1 MSAEFVHLHA
11 HSEYSLLDGLGRVK
25 NLVAEAKRLGQPALA
40 LTDHGAM
47 HGAIEFFRAAKYAE
61 IKPIIGVEAYQTA
74 WGRPMGGR
82 DAQVD
87 RTNYHLLLL
96 AKNMA
101 GYRNLLKLISAAHL
115 NGYYYRPRVDHE
127 FLAAHAEGII
137 ATTGCLGAEVP
148 QLINQGKETEAYE
161 RLGWYVDVFGA
172 DNFFIELQ
180 PHNMPEQIQVNKTLA
195 EWSTKHGLRMIAT
208 NDVHYVREED
218 SAPHDVLLCVQTGT
232 TVDAENRM
240 RMTDLSLFLRKP
252 RADGGRVPSAHG
264 PAQRRV

>member
-1 MSAEFVHLHA
+1 MSGDFVHLHA

-47 HGAIEFFRAAKYAE
+47 HGAIEFFRAAKYAD

-74 WGRPMGGR
+74 WGRPMDGR
-82 DAQVD
+82 DAQLD

-96 AKNMA
+96 AKNMT
-101 GYRNLLKLISAAHL
+101 GYRNLLKIISDAHL

-148 QLINQGKETEAYE
+148 QLINQGRETGGVRTA
-161 RLGWYVDVFGA
+161 
-172 DNFFIELQ
+172 
-180 PHNMPEQIQVNKTLA
+180 
-195 EWSTKHGLRMIAT
+195 GL
-208 NDVHYVREED
+208 VRGCLRQGQ
-218 SAPHDVLLCVQTGT
+218 LLHRAAAAQY
-232 TVDAENRM
+232 
-240 RMTDLSLFLRKP
+240 P
-252 RADGGRVPSAHG
+252 RADPGQQDAGAVEHESTAC
-264 PAQRRV
+264 A